1 MMLKSYFL
9 FPGATRSKEGME
21 VFYARQKVV
30 TTAKA
35 YRLQVID
42 MVDINFKGK
51 SYTSL

>member
-1 MMLKSYFL
+1 
-9 FPGATRSKEGME
+9 ME

-42 MVDINFKGK
+42 MVDIDFHGKLATNFIF
-51 SYTSL
+51 